1 MGTLVRVGTCFWVPG
16 TMKLPWEEKS
26 LVSLACERL
35 IIENQKAEQ
44 ILKGELHIRSKTSL
58 EIISAQDDC
67 FEYMNL

>member
-1 MGTLVRVGTCFWVPG
+1 
-16 TMKLPWEEKS
+16 MKLPWEEKS